1 MLDQLTIVIPTYKRY
16 PFLKRLLKFYNSYNI
31 STNFLILDSTPYEPE
46 DKELIIFLNQ
56 KNIEWLK
63 YKENIFFSS
72 KLAEGCNKI
81 KTKYAVLNADDDFI
95 IPSSLSKC
103 ISFLNLNH
111 DYSSAYGRFY
121 RHLNYQ
127 DLINKKFSIGLLHKS
142 IDNVLHDLP
151 SDRLSS
157 YSLGKT
163 TPPFYSVQK
172 TEIFKL
178 AWKEAGKHTSKWGL
192 GEILPSVLT
201 LIYGKVKLLPI
212 FYISRESNNF
222 QFVDKSM
229 FKDWYSPFRVEK
241 AIKCLT
247 KHLVKVEGLNDSRAH
262 LFIKG
267 LLNKEINK
275 TLSEDFSVES
285 KSSLSVYVK
294 KTILFL
300 RNKIGIRTRIRELLF
315 YGCPSSIYFSQKND
329 FFNIKKSVIDAKL
342 TFDELNLSRKDYQ
355 IE

>member
-1 MLDQLTIVIPTYKRY
+1 
-16 PFLKRLLKFYNSYNI
+16 
-31 STNFLILDSTPYEPE
+31 
-46 DKELIIFLNQ
+46 
-56 KNIEWLK
+56 
-63 YKENIFFSS
+63 
-72 KLAEGCNKI
+72 
-81 KTKYAVLNADDDFI
+81 
-95 IPSSLSKC
+95 
-103 ISFLNLNH
+103 
-111 DYSSAYGRFY
+111 
-121 RHLNYQ
+121 
-127 DLINKKFSIGLLHKS
+127 
-142 IDNVLHDLP
+142 
-151 SDRLSS
+151 
-157 YSLGKT
+157 LGKT

-329 FFNIKKSVIDAKL
+329 FF
-342 TFDELNLSRKDYQ
+342 
-355 IE
+355 